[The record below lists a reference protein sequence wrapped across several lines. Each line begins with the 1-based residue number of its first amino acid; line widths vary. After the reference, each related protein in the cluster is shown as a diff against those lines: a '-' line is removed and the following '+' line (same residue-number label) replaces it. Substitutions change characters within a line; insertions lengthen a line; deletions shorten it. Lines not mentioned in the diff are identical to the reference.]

1 MQDGRNETG
10 VRGLEKMR
18 SDSHL
23 MFKIIH
29 SESRDGEKFSSDN
42 KKGLVEDRSA
52 RGVRYTEV

>member
-18 SDSHL
+18 SDSDL

-29 SESRDGEKFSSDN
+29 SERAGTEKSSAQIA
-42 KKGLVEDRSA
+42 KRLVEDRSA
-52 RGVRYTEV
+52 RGARCAEV